1 MPHAV
6 NFENSGMQEE
16 EEEEEDKMWGKGLW
30 LEVSATNEAALSL
43 YKSLGYQVAW
53 QDNDA
58 REVLRKAFTYEFGR
72 VVRVCLSKSMAS
84 EVPGTVSEPTLE
96 G

>member
-1 MPHAV
+1 
-6 NFENSGMQEE
+6 
-16 EEEEEDKMWGKGLW
+16 MWGKGLW